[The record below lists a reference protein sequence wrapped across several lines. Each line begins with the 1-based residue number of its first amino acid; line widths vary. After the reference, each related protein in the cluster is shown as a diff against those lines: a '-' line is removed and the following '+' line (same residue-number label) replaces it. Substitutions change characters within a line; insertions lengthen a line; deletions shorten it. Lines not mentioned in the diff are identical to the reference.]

1 MPGQLN
7 LLFNKKVFAQSIAE
21 GVISSLVLFFIPY
34 GTFNYALRHDGLD
47 VSDLHALATVIS
59 AALIVVV
66 TLRVSFMLN
75 RLHVGDFI
83 YSDASRT
90 MHAWSQW
97 CSLDFLSRVN
107 RWPGWQARGSGEI
120 KAAWA
125 NTTTWQDKSQCSKWD
140 GMGILALLWP
150 AWNHTTTLFWQQPY
164 RNGSVVATKPTT
176 CVSWPQHIT
185 HTR

>member
-1 MPGQLN
+1 MCDDLTFQDVNDDYSLRYPKLYMPGQLN

-90 MHAWSQW
+90 MHAWSQ
-97 CSLDFLSRVN
+97 
-107 RWPGWQARGSGEI
+107 
-120 KAAWA
+120 
-125 NTTTWQDKSQCSKWD
+125 
-140 GMGILALLWP
+140 
-150 AWNHTTTLFWQQPY
+150 
-164 RNGSVVATKPTT
+164 
-176 CVSWPQHIT
+176 
-185 HTR
+185 